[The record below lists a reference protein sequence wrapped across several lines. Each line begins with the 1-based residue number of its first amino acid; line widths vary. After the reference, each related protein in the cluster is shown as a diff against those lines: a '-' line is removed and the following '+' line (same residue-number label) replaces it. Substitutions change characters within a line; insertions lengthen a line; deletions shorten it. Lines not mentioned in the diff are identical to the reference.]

1 MSKRLSV
8 CSLLDV
14 YGNFLSE
21 KQRTLTG
28 FYYNDDL
35 SLSEIAE
42 TEGITRQAVSELI
55 RRTESQLESWE
66 KQCGYCKKFGLLKSL
81 SQKSQ
86 NGDNDSTKAMLEII
100 DEL

>member
-42 TEGITRQAVSELI
+42 NEGITRQAVCEII
-55 RRTESQLESWE
+55 RRTENKLECWE
-66 KQCGYCKKFGLLKSL
+66 KQCKYCEKFGLLKNL
-81 SQKSQ
+81 SQNLK
-86 NGDNDSTKAMLEII
+86 NGDENSTKAMIEII

>member
-8 CSLLDV
+8 CTLLDV
-14 YGNFLSE
+14 YGSFLSE

-42 TEGITRQAVSELI
+42 NEGITRQAVSELI
-55 RRTESQLESWE
+55 RRTESQLNEWE
-66 KQCGYCKKFGLLKSL
+66 KQCKYCEKFSLLKSL
-81 SQKSQ
+81 SQKAQS
-86 NGDNDSTKAMLEII
+86 GDNDSAYAIFEII
-100 DEL
+100 EEL

>member
-8 CSLLDV
+8 CTLLDI
-14 YGNFLSE
+14 YGSFLSE

-42 TEGITRQAVSELI
+42 NEGITRQAVSELI
-55 RRTESQLESWE
+55 RRTENQLEYWE
-66 KQCGYCKKFGLLKSL
+66 QQCKYCEKFSLLKKL
-81 SQKSQ
+81 SQKAR
-86 NGDNDSTKAMLEII
+86 NGDTDSTNAMFDII